1 MQPELKRFMD
11 KRISLKLNAH
21 RHVTGRLR
29 GFDHFMNVVL
39 DDAIEEVSAI
49 EKREIGL
56 IVSVTN
62 VSSMAVK
69 LWESRTIAEWFI
81 WFAIA
86 LVWSRRADYSRKQ
99 HRAD

>member
-1 MQPELKRFMD
+1 MD

-39 DDAIEEVSAI
+39 DDAIEEVSAV

-56 IVSVTN
+56 IVSVTSD
-62 VSSMAVK
+62 SSMAVL
-69 LWESRTIAEWFI
+69 LWEFSVATEWVYLDCNRSRF
-81 WFAIA
+81 
-86 LVWSRRADYSRKQ
+86 VSCHRADYSRKQ